1 MVLTKIE
8 LPAIGTKAITNQ
20 FKFVLNS
27 LYPIGF
33 KETNISGCF
42 LFLFGAY
49 QDYEDKYMYL
59 QILFETENAFEYD
72 LLKKHPNYIPNYEKD
87 NIRQSAYKQ
96 MISKIS
102 DDNLYATDFI
112 TTKIDSRNYYE
123 SMALRRVAPNQVE
136 KVQLFIPI
144 NTYLRVK
151 IFLENLNVKSNPFPC
166 EIFADHRFDNPTF
179 VNIDEVKRCESAL
192 AGTGELFLDTHYI
205 FTAGPHT
212 YPLNYR
218 TFINKEKEI
227 ANLLDQNIFTS
238 QYSTDYYIEYMT
250 REDDTVL
257 VIFDGEEIKYE
268 KFNLPQGEFIVVCRI
283 PAELVNKTNF
293 IDQNNKI
300 YL

>member
-8 LPAIGTKAITNQ
+8 PPAGKKAIIKQ
-20 FKFVLNS
+20 SKFILNS

-49 QDYEDKYMYL
+49 QDYQDQYLYL

-87 NIRQSAYKQ
+87 LVRQSAYKQ
-96 MISKIS
+96 MISRMA

-112 TTKIDSRNYYE
+112 MTKLDDKNYYE
-123 SMALRRVAPNQVE
+123 STAIRRISFNQAE
-136 KVQLFIPI
+136 KIQLYIPM
-144 NTYLRVK
+144 NTYLRIK
-151 IFLENLNVKSNPFPC
+151 IFLENLNVKSSPFPC
-166 EIFADHRFDNPTF
+166 EIFADPRFNNPTI
-179 VNIDEVKRCESAL
+179 VTIDEVKRCESAY
-192 AGTGELFLDTHYI
+192 AGNSELFLDTHYI
-205 FTAGPHT
+205 LTAGPHS

-218 TFINKEKEI
+218 TFINKDREI
-227 ANLLDQNIFTS
+227 ANLLNQDIFTS

-250 REDDTVL
+250 RDEDTVL
-257 VIFDGEEIKYE
+257 VVFDGEEIKYE
-268 KFNLPQGEFIVVCRI
+268 KYNLPQDEFIVVCRI
-283 PAELVNKTNF
+283 PANLVEKTNF

-300 YL
+300 YI